1 MRDVRSESQGIDH
14 ESIAQSYEPFYQQP
28 DAALFVVLRFTGDAR
43 NLPGLVRQKV
53 AELDHDL
60 PIAQLRLINEVV
72 DTLLARPRFAVTL
85 VSGFSVIALLIAAV
99 GLYALITYRVIQ
111 QTRDLGIRLALG
123 ATPAAVLRKVLGDG
137 MMIVGAGLAVGIG
150 GSLLLT
156 RLLQSLLYETSA
168 QDPVALATVA
178 LVLALV
184 GLLAS
189 WLPARRAARVDPMI
203 ALRAE

>member
-1 MRDVRSESQGIDH
+1 
-14 ESIAQSYEPFYQQP
+14 
-28 DAALFVVLRFTGDAR
+28 VLRFTGDSRA
-43 NLPGLVRQKV
+43 LTAAVRRTV
-53 AELDHDL
+53 AGLDHDL
-60 PIAQLRLINEVV
+60 PVAQLRLVSEMV

-99 GLYALITYRVIQ
+99 GLYAMITYRVIQ
-111 QTRDLGIRLALG
+111 QTRDMGIRLALG
-123 ATPAAVLRKVLGDG
+123 ATPANVLRKVLRDG
-137 MMIVGAGLAVGIG
+137 MVIVGGGLALGIG

-156 RLLQSLLYETSA
+156 RLLRSLLYETSS
-168 QDPVALATVA
+168 QDPVALAAVA

-184 GLLAS
+184 GLVAC